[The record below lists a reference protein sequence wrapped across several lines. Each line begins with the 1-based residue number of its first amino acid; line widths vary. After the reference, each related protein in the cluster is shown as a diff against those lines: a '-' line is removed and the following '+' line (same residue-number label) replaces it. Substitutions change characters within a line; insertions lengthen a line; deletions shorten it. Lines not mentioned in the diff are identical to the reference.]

1 MTDLHVGLISGTSMD
16 GIDAVVVD
24 LAPARPELLAS
35 NTFEFPA
42 DIHSALD
49 TLRADPD
56 QFPLRTLGWLD
67 ARLGQAL
74 GRAAKEIVA
83 NAGLHSDQISA
94 IGSHGQTVLHRI
106 DSDPS
111 HTLQIGDPSRIA
123 EITGITTVADFRR
136 ADVAAGGQGAPLA
149 PLIHAA
155 MLGQDEERR
164 AVINLGGIAN
174 ITLLKDHAIQAGFD
188 SGPANCF
195 LDLWYR
201 RHHPDRFDHQGQW
214 ASEGKIDA
222 AWLHQLLDDPYFG
235 KPPPKSTGIEYF
247 SARWLEQRLPKW
259 SNDRPQDIQA
269 TLAEFSARTLAGP
282 LSDISL
288 DRVLICGG
296 GVHNHDLV
304 QRISSHL
311 NSSNPNGLPIEATD
325 SHGLPADHVE
335 SVLFAW
341 LAAQRLAGV
350 RLATNPVTGAV
361 KSVCLGSIYSA

>member
-1 MTDLHVGLISGTSMD
+1 MSEFYVGLISGTSMD

-24 LAPARPELLAS
+24 FSYRTPRVLGPSTRPFDSAIQQQLDQLRQEPDRFALA
-35 NTFEFPA
+35 
-42 DIHSALD
+42 D
-49 TLRADPD
+49 
-56 QFPLRTLGWLD
+56 LGRLD
-67 ARLGQAL
+67 ALLGNAL
-74 GRAAKEIVA
+74 AEAALLVIESC
-83 NAGLHSDQISA
+83 GLMPEDIAA
-94 IGSHGQTVLHRI
+94 IGSHGQTVLHRV
-106 DSDPS
+106 DAAPP

-123 EITGITTVADFRR
+123 EITGVTTVADFRR

-155 MLGQDEERR
+155 MLGQDGERR

-174 ITLLKDHAIQAGFD
+174 ITLLIDHAIQAGFD

-214 ASEGKIDA
+214 ASNGTIDE
-222 AWLHQLLDDPYFG
+222 AWLHQLLDDPYFD

-247 SARWLEQRLPKW
+247 STRWLEHCLPPWAK
-259 SNDRPQDIQA
+259 DRPQDIQA
-269 TLAEFSARTLAGP
+269 TLAEFSARSLAAP
-282 LSDISL
+282 LSDIKL

-296 GVHNHDLV
+296 GVHNHDMV
-304 QRISSHL
+304 RRISSHL
-311 NSSNPNGLPIEATD
+311 NGLPIEATD
-325 SHGLPADHVE
+325 GHGLPADHVE

-350 RLATNPVTGAV
+350 RLATAPVTGAV
-361 KSVCLGSIYSA
+361 KSVCLGAIYSA

>member
-1 MTDLHVGLISGTSMD
+1 MD
-16 GIDAVVVD
+16 GIDAVIVD

-35 NTFEFPA
+35 DTFEFPA
-42 DIHSALD
+42 EINGALD

-56 QFPLRTLGWLD
+56 QFPLGSLGWLD
-67 ARLGQAL
+67 ASLGQAF
-74 GRAAKEIVA
+74 GDAAKAIVA
-83 NAGLHSDQISA
+83 NAGFRSDQIAA

-106 DSDPS
+106 EGDPS

-155 MLGQDEERR
+155 MLGQDGERR

-214 ASEGKIDA
+214 ASKGTVNE
-222 AWLHQLLDDPYFG
+222 AWLQQLLDDPYFD

-247 SARWLEQRLPKW
+247 SNRWLEHRLPAWAK
-259 SNDRPQDIQA
+259 NRPQDIQA
-269 TLAEFSARTLAGP
+269 TLAEFSARSLAAP
-282 LSDISL
+282 LSNSKL

-296 GVHNHDLV
+296 GVHNRDMV
-304 QRISSHL
+304 RRISSHL
-311 NSSNPNGLPIEATD
+311 NGLPIEATD
-325 SHGLPADHVE
+325 RYGLPADHVE

-341 LAAQRLAGV
+341 LAARRLAGV
-350 RLATNPVTGAV
+350 RLATEPVTGAG
-361 KSVCLGSIYSA
+361 KSVCLGAIYSA